1 MIVALIGA
9 LCLVAGLLM
18 ITKTYGL
25 VDIGLVFAIFG
36 LLGIA
41 IGVSSTVSAS
51 GGYPI
56 AGITEAMTR
65 ATTKVVEIEESEVEE
80 VEIPEIDKADID
92 LLARLITAEVGYS
105 QNYDPHD
112 YEDMCYLTGSVVLNR
127 INHED
132 FPDTL
137 REVIYQSGQYQCTWN
152 GHIKRAY
159 DDVAYEIAEELL
171 AYGTTVDPDVVFQA
185 EFSQGSGCYK
195 QIKNMRF
202 CYR

>member
-1 MIVALIGA
+1 MMVIGVI
-9 LCLVAGLLM
+9 LFVVGVLL

-25 VDIGLVFAIFG
+25 VDIGLILAVFGIFAF
-36 LLGIA
+36 A

-56 AGITEAMTR
+56 AGITETMTR
-65 ATTKVVEIEESEVEE
+65 ATTQVVDVKESKVEE
-80 VEIPEIDKADID
+80 VEIPKVDREDVD

-105 QNYDPHD
+105 QNYDPLD
-112 YEDMCYLTGSVVLNR
+112 YEEMCYLTGSVVINR

-132 FPDTL
+132 YPDTL
-137 REVIYQSGQYQCTWN
+137 EEVIYDDGQYQCTWN
-152 GHIKRAY
+152 GHINRAY

-171 AYGTTVDPDVVFQA
+171 AYGTTIDSDVVFQA
-185 EFSQGSGCYK
+185 EFSQGSGVYK